1 MSTLD
6 EMEMPTLTFDPAP
19 EPEEKAPVV
28 PVQEERWF
36 DPKGTRHAQE
46 RCPSGVWR
54 AQTAETE
61 QEWLRILGCR
71 QGVFQIVPARQFPE
85 LGETE

>member
-28 PVQEERWF
+28 PVQEEKAKLEKNGKNFFRIH
-36 DPKGTRHAQE
+36 TRKT
-46 RCPSGVWR
+46 R
-54 AQTAETE
+54 
-61 QEWLRILGCR
+61 LKKKFMNI
-71 QGVFQIVPARQFPE
+71 
-85 LGETE
+85 

>member
-28 PVQEERWF
+28 PVQEEKAKRSNIVT
-36 DPKGTRHAQE
+36 DNDGTHR
-46 RCPSGVWR
+46 SSKKYSSKKKN
-54 AQTAETE
+54 
-61 QEWLRILGCR
+61 
-71 QGVFQIVPARQFPE
+71 
-85 LGETE
+85 

>member
-28 PVQEERWF
+28 PVQEEKAKLEKYKKMMS
-36 DPKGTRHAQE
+36 DVQE
-46 RCPSGVWR
+46 RL
-54 AQTAETE
+54 AQI
-61 QEWLRILGCR
+61 Q
-71 QGVFQIVPARQFPE
+71 
-85 LGETE
+85 